1 MVKLLHCFSAPPE
14 PLRGPIE
21 VMRVMKP
28 IVAVLM
34 LSVVLGPAHAA
45 KACPAAEQALT
56 GAWQQRGDAGFFEEF
71 SLQVEAGRRVLDS
84 WLHQRPDITGASW
97 KLVDCRLIVESPD
110 DGVGT
115 LRFRVLG
122 LKHDT
127 LRLYDESDRIESI
140 YVRVP
145 EQP

>member
-1 MVKLLHCFSAPPE
+1 
-14 PLRGPIE
+14 
-21 VMRVMKP
+21 MKP
-28 IVAVLM
+28 IVAILM
-34 LSVVLGPAHAA
+34 LSAVLGPAHAA
-45 KACPAAEQALT
+45 EAYPAAEQALI
-56 GAWQQRGDAGFFEEF
+56 GAWHQRGNAGFFEEF

-127 LRLYDESDRIESI
+127 LRLYDESDRLESI